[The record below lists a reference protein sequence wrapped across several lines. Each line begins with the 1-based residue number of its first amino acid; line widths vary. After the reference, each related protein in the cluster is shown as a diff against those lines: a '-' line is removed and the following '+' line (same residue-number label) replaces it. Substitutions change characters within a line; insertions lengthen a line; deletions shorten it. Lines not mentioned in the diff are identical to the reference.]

1 MGRCSF
7 VQSSGWKTRGD
18 AQYIRECEHGLYGT
32 TAQPLS
38 FWGRSDAV
46 LFGLLRD

>member
-1 MGRCSF
+1 MGRCSV
-7 VQSSGWKTRGD
+7 VQSSSRATWD
-18 AQYIRECEHGLYGT
+18 YAQYIRECEHGLYGT